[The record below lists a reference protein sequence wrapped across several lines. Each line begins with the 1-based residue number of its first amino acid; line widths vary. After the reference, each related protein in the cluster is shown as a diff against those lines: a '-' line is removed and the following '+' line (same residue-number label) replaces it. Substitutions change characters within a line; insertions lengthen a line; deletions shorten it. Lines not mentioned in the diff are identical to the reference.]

1 MEARV
6 RRRLSLL
13 ASHINPSQ
21 EALLPTCLS
30 ASPCSSWDANG
41 ENEVKEQEGC
51 AFCKIIRGEA
61 PALKVYEDDACLCI
75 LDTYP
80 LCHGHSLIIPKC
92 HFPSLDVTPPSTIAA
107 MCSKVPLIS
116 NAIMKA
122 TGCVNPN
129 TMLTLEKIEASV
141 LLAEKLSL
149 SYVHAD
155 SFNLL
160 VNNGAAAGQV
170 IYHTH
175 IHIIPR
181 KAHDCLW
188 DSESIQ
194 RRPLKLDQEGS
205 QLANRIR
212 ENLSFVNG
220 YEDGSEGQASTLV
233 GN

>member
-13 ASHINPSQ
+13 SSHINPSQ
-21 EALLPTCLS
+21 EALLPTCFS
-30 ASPCSSWDANG
+30 ASPCSSWDSNG
-41 ENEVKEQEGC
+41 GKEVKGQQGC
-51 AFCKIIRGEA
+51 VFCTIIRGEA

-75 LDTYP
+75 LDTFP

-92 HFPSLDVTPPSTIAA
+92 HFPSLDVTPPSIIAA

-122 TGCVNPN
+122 TSC
-129 TMLTLEKIEASV
+129 
-141 LLAEKLSL
+141 
-149 SYVHAD
+149 D

-170 IYHTH
+170 IYHVSSYQ
-175 IHIIPR
+175 IPTLCFNCPIE
-181 KAHDCLW
+181 KD
-188 DSESIQ
+188 SIQ

-205 QLANRIR
+205 QLADRIR
-212 ENLSFVNG
+212 ENLSFVNR

>member
-13 ASHINPSQ
+13 ASHVNPSQ

-30 ASPCSSWDANG
+30 ASPCASWDANG
-41 ENEVKEQEGC
+41 EKEVKEQEGC
-51 AFCKIIRGEA
+51 VFCKIIRGEA

-122 TGCVNPN
+122 TGCDMKMAAKVKLPLLLGTKEWIVLVPSRVAIVSINVRCPIMPN
-129 TMLTLEKIEASV
+129 
-141 LLAEKLSL
+141 
-149 SYVHAD
+149 
-155 SFNLL
+155 
-160 VNNGAAAGQV
+160 AAAAAAAAV
-170 IYHTH
+170 
-175 IHIIPR
+175 
-181 KAHDCLW
+181 ALF
-188 DSESIQ
+188 
-194 RRPLKLDQEGS
+194 
-205 QLANRIR
+205 
-212 ENLSFVNG
+212 LS
-220 YEDGSEGQASTLV
+220 
-233 GN
+233 

>member
-30 ASPCSSWDANG
+30 APPCSSWDANG

-80 LCHGHSLIIPKC
+80 LCHGAYFVGIFKP
-92 HFPSLDVTPPSTIAA
+92 
-107 MCSKVPLIS
+107 
-116 NAIMKA
+116 
-122 TGCVNPN
+122 VNPN

-212 ENLSFVNG
+212 ENLSFVIG